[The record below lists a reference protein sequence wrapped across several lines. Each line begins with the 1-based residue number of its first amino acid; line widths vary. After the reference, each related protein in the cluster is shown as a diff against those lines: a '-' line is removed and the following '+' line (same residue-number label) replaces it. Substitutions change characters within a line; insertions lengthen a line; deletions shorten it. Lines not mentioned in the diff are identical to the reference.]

1 LSRGALAEMR
11 TLLLELRPSALTD
24 AEMSELLRQLA
35 ESITGR
41 ARVPVH
47 VSIEGDVELPVD
59 VKVGLY
65 RIAQESLNN
74 VAKHAGA
81 SQATVRMR
89 CGDDVELEVVDD
101 GFGFDVDAVPPDSLG
116 LGIMRERAKDI
127 GAELSVESE
136 VGEGT
141 TVRIRWTAGSN

>member
-1 LSRGALAEMR
+1 
-11 TLLLELRPSALTD
+11 LR
-24 AEMSELLRQLA
+24 
-35 ESITGR
+35 
-41 ARVPVH
+41 
-47 VSIEGDVELPVD
+47 GDVELPVD
-59 VKVGLY
+59 VKVALY

-101 GFGFDVDAVPPDSLG
+101 GLGFDVDGVPPDSLG
-116 LGIMRERAKDI
+116 LGIMQERAKDI

-141 TVRIRWTAGSN
+141 TVRVRWTAGSN